1 MGETHIQV
9 WAIVPAAGRGRRFR
23 AASVDSAAAPAK
35 QLARLGDRSMLAVVL
50 DALDAS
56 RVAGAVVVVNADVA
70 PAIEAERP
78 PTARRVYVLNP
89 HPDGEMIES
98 VQLGLARAWAT
109 ATSGPTGQ
117 PGSGELQYGQGPAGF
132 LICPGDHPGVTTRA
146 VDACVAAFAASSGS
160 IVVAA
165 CNGRRGHP
173 LIVPADLADVVATW
187 PSTARLNELRSRF
200 ADRVLEVETGEPG
213 VLTDVD
219 VPEDLAGFG

>member
-1 MGETHIQV
+1 MSKADFDV

-35 QLARLGDRSMLAVVL
+35 QLARLGDRSMLAAVL
-50 DALDAS
+50 DTLDAS
-56 RVAGAVVVVNADVA
+56 RVAGVVVVVNADVA

-78 PTARRVYVLNP
+78 PTARRVYILNP
-89 HPDGEMIES
+89 DPDGEMIES
-98 VQLGLARAWAT
+98 VQIGLARAGAT

-132 LICPGDHPGVTTRA
+132 LVCPGDHPAVTTRA
-146 VDACVAAFAASSGS
+146 VDVCLAAFAASSKS
-160 IVVAA
+160 IVLAT
-165 CNGRRGHP
+165 CDGRRGHP

-187 PSTARLNELRSRF
+187 PSTARLNELRTRF
-200 ADRVLEVETGEPG
+200 ADRVLEVETSEPG

-219 VPEDLAGFG
+219 VPEDLAGLR